1 MEAGS
6 GPCGHGSPHHEFLE
20 SWRSEA
26 DCTPSDLFI
35 KVCDTQIDA
44 AWYET
49 RKVCGCATKFKSP
62 ASVEAA

>member
-1 MEAGS
+1 MARRTTNFWNPGVA
-6 GPCGHGSPHHEFLE
+6 
-20 SWRSEA
+20 RRIA
-26 DCTPSDLFI
+26 RDPSDLFI